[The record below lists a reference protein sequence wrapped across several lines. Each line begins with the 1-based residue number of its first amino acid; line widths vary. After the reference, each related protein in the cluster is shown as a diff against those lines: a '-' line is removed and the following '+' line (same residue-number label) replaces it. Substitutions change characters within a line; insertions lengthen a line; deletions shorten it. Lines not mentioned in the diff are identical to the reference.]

1 MAWIELNQIKHSVRE
16 RKLFEVDHLTIEPGD
31 RIGLVGTNGSGKT
44 TLLNI
49 IKGKIQPES
58 GTVNRQ
64 KSVSLLPQIK
74 EVIGAKSGGEV
85 TASTIISILNEK
97 SKILL
102 ADEPTTH
109 LDIEHVE
116 WLEKEILAYQGAYM
130 IVSHDRDFLDKTCN
144 QIWEISHERITEYT
158 GNYSTYKE
166 EKQKER
172 RHQQV
177 SYDVYKKK
185 EKQLLEAVEKKKNKA
200 DKITDESKHFYF
212 RKKAQKLYKTA
223 KSIDMR
229 MDQLEKVDKPEEPET
244 IKMTI
249 PNSREFM
256 NKYIIRVTDFS
267 VQVPKKN
274 LWRPATF
281 FIKGGEKVAIVG
293 PNGSGKTT
301 LVQRIIHGSEGIE
314 KTPAMKIGYFA
325 QNLSNLKENQTIL
338 ENVAE
343 ESVQAETLIRIVLAQ
358 LLFKQDEVYK
368 PVHVLSGGERV
379 KVALAKLIVG
389 DYNTLILDEPTNFL
403 DAKAIEAL
411 ETLLSAYEGSVII
424 VTHDRRFMN
433 QIADRLLI
441 IDNKQIK
448 LFEGTYREYLLS
460 GHSEKLTSIEEDL
473 MRIEN
478 EIATVLGKISIE
490 PSQELESQ
498 FEKLILKKK
507 ELSIRAKHN

>member
-1 MAWIELNQIKHSVRE
+1 MAWLELNQIKHSVRE
-16 RKLFEVDHLTIEPGD
+16 RTLFEADHLTIEPGD

-49 IKGKIQPES
+49 IKGNTQPES

-64 KSVSLLPQIK
+64 KSISLLPQIK
-74 EVIGAKSGGEV
+74 EAIGTKSGGEV
-85 TASTIISILNEK
+85 TASTIISVLNEK
-97 SKILL
+97 SGILL

-109 LDIEHVE
+109 LDIEHVD
-116 WLEKEILAYQGAYM
+116 WLEKEILAYQGAYI

-144 QIWEISHERITEYT
+144 QIWEISHERITEYA

-172 RHQQV
+172 RQQQV
-177 SYDVYKKK
+177 SYDAYKKK

-229 MDQLEKVDKPEEPET
+229 IDQLEKVDKPEEPET

-249 PNSREFM
+249 PNSREFI
-256 NKYIIRVTDFS
+256 NKYIMRVTDFS
-267 VQVPKKN
+267 VQVPKKS
-274 LWRPATF
+274 LWRPTTF
-281 FIKGGEKVAIVG
+281 FIKGGEKIAIVG
-293 PNGSGKTT
+293 QNGSGKTT
-301 LVQRIIHGSEGIE
+301 LVQHIIHGSEGIE

-325 QNLSNLKENQTIL
+325 QNLSNLKEKKTIL

-343 ESVQAETLIRIVLAQ
+343 GSVQTETLIRIVLAQ
-358 LLFKQDEVYK
+358 LLFKQEEVYK

-389 DYNTLILDEPTNFL
+389 DYNTLVLDEPTNFL
-403 DAKAIEAL
+403 DIKAIEAL
-411 ETLLSAYEGSVII
+411 ETLLSAYEGSVLF

-448 LFEGTYREYLLS
+448 SFEGTYREYQLS
-460 GHSEKLTSIEEDL
+460 GHSEKMTSIEEDL
-473 MRIEN
+473 MRTEN

-507 ELSIRAKHN
+507 ELNKRANHN